1 MKIVKFIIILIIVT
15 SCGRPLPKGDFDSA
29 AWKADPLA
37 CKDKRVKLIP
47 GFETIKDN
55 LRGVSEKDL
64 QLVLGKPELTS
75 LTEQSERNYIYFLEP
90 GSQCQDKTKTSSAN
104 KLIIRISSLGWVT
117 ELTYENP
124 VPKP

>member
-1 MKIVKFIIILIIVT
+1 MKIIKFIIILIIVT
-15 SCGRPLPKGDFDSA
+15 SCGRALPKGDFNSE

-37 CKDKRVKLIP
+37 CKAERLKLIP
-47 GFETIKDN
+47 GFETIKDK

-64 QLVLGKPELTS
+64 QKVLGKPEITS

-90 GSQCQDKTKTSSAN
+90 GAQCQDKTTVSGAN
-104 KLIIRISSLGWVT
+104 KLIVRISSLGWVT